1 MLNYI
6 IIANSQIDMIILIV
20 GGLSVFMF
28 GLNLTK
34 ENLKNI
40 ANKKLEYYIFN
51 FTNTPLKAFT
61 VGIIATV
68 LIQSSSGVTAIVVSF
83 IAAGYLTFSQGLGIM
98 IGANVGTCT
107 TAFLFG
113 LNIES
118 HALTLIFIASVLSF
132 FFTSDNKKRLCQ
144 VLLGIGFVFLGLQL
158 MGFGFD
164 MVGKSPS
171 FILTMEKYA
180 NRNFPS
186 LIIGI
191 ILTFIIQ
198 SSSAI
203 IGLLEQIF
211 AANLISLKPAILLL
225 LGSNIGTTLT
235 GLITT
240 IATNKEAKK
249 AVVANIIF
257 NVLGT
262 LLFIIILS
270 PYANLLEYLTTSGF
284 IKTPEMIIA
293 YAHLIFNV
301 VTVILA
307 YFCFNQLINITNFCF
322 KSKPENKKIIQI
334 IG

>member
-1 MLNYI
+1 MLNYV
-6 IIANSQIDMIILIV
+6 IIANSNFDMIVLIF
-20 GGLSVFMF
+20 GGLAVFLF
-28 GLNLTK
+28 GLSLTK
-34 ENLKNI
+34 ENLKSI
-40 ANKKLEYYIFN
+40 ANKKLEYFIFN
-51 FTNTPLKAFT
+51 CTNKPIKAFT

-83 IAAGYLTFSQGLGIM
+83 IAAGYLTFKQGLGIM

-113 LNIES
+113 LNIEGQ
-118 HALTLIFIASVLSF
+118 ALTIIFLASVLTF
-132 FFTSDNKKRLCQ
+132 FFTTDNRKRLCQ
-144 VLLGIGFVFLGLQL
+144 VLLGIGFIFLGLQF
-158 MGFGFD
+158 MGFGFE

-171 FILTMEKYA
+171 FINIMERYA
-180 NRNFPS
+180 NKNFPA

-211 AANLISLKPAILLL
+211 AADLISLKPAILLL
-225 LGSNIGTTLT
+225 FGSNIGTTLT

-249 AVVANIIF
+249 AVIANIIF

-262 LLFIIILS
+262 LIFIIILG
-270 PYANLLEYLTTSGF
+270 PFAYLLEYLKASGL
-284 IKTPEMIIA
+284 IKTPELMIA

-307 YFCFNQLINITNFCF
+307 YFGFNQLIALTNLCF
-322 KSKPENKKIIQI
+322 KERNKKTIHIY
-334 IG
+334 G